1 MFFFFK
7 QKTAYEMRISD
18 WSSDVC
24 SSDLTYLPVRKLV
37 RIEAALAEV
46 KRRNVSGDIVEF
58 GVALGGS
65 AILLARET
73 SEARRFFG
81 LDVFAM
87 IPPPTSEKDDPKSKT
102 RYEAIASGQAQGL
115 NGDPYYGY
123 RDDLYEHVRSEE
135 HTSELQSLMR
145 ISYAVFCLK
154 KKKKLNKYSEKY

>member
-1 MFFFFK
+1 MALK
-7 QKTAYEMRISD
+7 SLKRRAGHWLDKMRLSETARRIREER
-18 WSSDVC
+18 
-24 SSDLTYLPVRKLV
+24 LTYLPVRKLV

-102 RYEAIASGQAQGL
+102 RYEAIAK
-115 NGDPYYGY
+115 
-123 RDDLYEHVRSEE
+123 SEE

-154 KKKKLNKYSEKY
+154 KKTKNSNYTKQ

>member
-1 MFFFFK
+1 
-7 QKTAYEMRISD
+7 MRISD

-24 SSDLTYLPVRKLV
+24 SSDL
-37 RIEAALAEV
+37 IEAALAEV

-102 RYEAIASGQAQGL
+102 RHEAIASGQAQGL

-123 RDDLYEHVRSEE
+123 RDDLYEHVSTQLARFGTPADGAGI
-135 HTSELQSLMR
+135 HLVKGLF
-145 ISYAVFCLK
+145 AVAQIGRASWRESVCQYGKILGGA
-154 KKKKLNKYSEKY
+154 